1 MDIWAIYNFGYCK
14 EHCSE
19 YLVTSLFM
27 DICFYF
33 LKHLEEEYLG
43 HILDVYLF
51 KETAYQFSKM
61 FKCYCEF
68 LIVYMNSY
76 RFTSLPT
83 FCKVSLFN
91 FIHSSM
97 CV

>member
-1 MDIWAIYNFGYCK
+1 MLKCEK
-14 EHCSE
+14 VL
-19 YLVTSLFM
+19 YLAVDEIKYIKITKDSGDHITLS
-27 DICFYF
+27 FYF

-76 RFTSLPT
+76 
-83 FCKVSLFN
+83 
-91 FIHSSM
+91 
-97 CV
+97 